1 MRRLLDHRIQQVARR
16 FRHTIIVALS
26 ALLLPTVGWAH
37 TCGPGEL
44 AVEKGDTI
52 AYSITGNDVVPSHQI
67 VDKGNPLVAII
78 ESPMDKQVD
87 LKFKITGTGD
97 GTTVFKIYWQG
108 PSYGEGTCSVKV
120 TVSG

>member
-1 MRRLLDHRIQQVARR
+1 MEQRKPIRLTSGWGFFTLV
-16 FRHTIIVALS
+16 FVALLTP
-26 ALLLPTVGWAH
+26 AVGWTH

-44 AVEKGDTI
+44 AVENGNSI
-52 AYSITGNDVVPSHQI
+52 VYSITGNDVVPSHEI
-67 VDKGNPLVAII
+67 IDKGNPLVAII